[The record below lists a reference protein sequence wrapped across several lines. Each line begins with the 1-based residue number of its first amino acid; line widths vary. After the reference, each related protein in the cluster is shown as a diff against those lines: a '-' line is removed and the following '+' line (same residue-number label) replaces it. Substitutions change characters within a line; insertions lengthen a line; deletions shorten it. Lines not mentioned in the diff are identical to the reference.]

1 MTTFNHIR
9 TLFEIFPVWIRGVL
23 SGSNN
28 NNGVDD
34 YYDYLGYESFI
45 ARDEYY
51 KKEEPW
57 LIRKPS

>member
-1 MTTFNHIR
+1 MKTVNHIR
-9 TLFEIFPVWIRGVL
+9 TLFEIFSAWIRGIL
-23 SGSNN
+23 SGS

-51 KKEEPW
+51 KKEESW